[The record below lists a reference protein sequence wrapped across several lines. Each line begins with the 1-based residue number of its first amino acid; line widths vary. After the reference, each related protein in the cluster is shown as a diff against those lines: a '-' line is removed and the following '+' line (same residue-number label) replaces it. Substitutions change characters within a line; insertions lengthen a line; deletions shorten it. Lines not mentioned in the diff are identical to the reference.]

1 MEEEV
6 KGLGDYLS
14 ILRRRKA
21 QLFLPMALIFA
32 ISGIV
37 AFALPA
43 VYRSEAIIL
52 IEQQEIP
59 EDLVRSTVTSYA
71 DQRVQVIS
79 QRVMSSNN
87 LRSII
92 EQFDLYADERRTES
106 MAEIIEEMREDITL
120 EMISADVVD
129 PRSGRPT
136 QATIAFSLS
145 YDNESPSLA
154 QKVTNQIVSLFLKEN
169 LRTRTES
176 AEETSSFLAME
187 AEKLSEQISDLERKL
202 ADFKERNVG
211 NLPELVT
218 LNLQLMERTERRIT
232 DTDQEIRALEER
244 QIYLQSELA
253 QLSPNSTLYS
263 ADGSRILGAEDR
275 LKSLE
280 AQYVSMMARYSATH
294 PDRIKMRK
302 EIAALRKEIGFADDT
317 SELELQLKDLTAEM
331 AAMRERYSA
340 NHPDVRKLQ
349 RSIDST
355 REALAEASTKE
366 NRKDA
371 KVRTPT
377 KPDNPAYIQLQ
388 AQLEA
393 SKTELRAL
401 KAKRN
406 KLQDKLADYEQ
417 RLTKG
422 PQVERE
428 YRDLTRDYENALA
441 KYREV
446 KAKEME
452 AELSKTLEKER
463 KGERFSIVE
472 PPQLPEKPEK
482 PNRIAIL
489 FLGFVFSFA
498 GGVGTVAVGES
509 LDHTLHGPKSIITAV
524 QIPPLAVISYINNG
538 EDKRRRIRRRVLWIF
553 GSVMAVGSSLALV
566 HFLYKPLDV
575 LWFIILRRL
584 EVLGVIGGA

>member
-21 QLFLPMALIFA
+21 QLFLPMVLILVVSA
-32 ISGIV
+32 IV

-43 VYRSEAIIL
+43 VYESEAIIL

-79 QRVMSSNN
+79 QRVMSSTN
-87 LRSII
+87 LRGIV
-92 EQFDLYADERRTES
+92 EQFNLYADERRTDS
-106 MAEIIEEMREDITL
+106 MAEVIEQMREDISL

-145 YDNESPSLA
+145 YENESPSLA
-154 QKVTNQIVSLFLKEN
+154 QKVTNQVVSLFLKEN
-169 LRTRTES
+169 LRTRTQT
-176 AEETSSFLAME
+176 AEETSSFLAVE
-187 AEKLSEQISDLERKL
+187 SQKLSEQISELERKL

-211 NLPELVT
+211 NLPELVQ
-218 LNLQLMERTERRIT
+218 LNLQLMERTERQIT
-232 DTDQEIRALEER
+232 DTDQEIRGLEER
-244 QIYLQSELA
+244 QVYLQSELA

-263 ADGSRILGAEDR
+263 ADGSRILGTEDR

-280 AQYVSMMARYSATH
+280 AQYVSMVARYSESH
-294 PDRIKMRK
+294 PDRIKMKK
-302 EIAALRKEIGFADDT
+302 EIAALRKEIGVSVDT
-317 SELELQLKDLTAEM
+317 TELELQLKSLKAEL
-331 AAMRERYSA
+331 AALRERYSA
-340 NHPDVRKLQ
+340 NHPDVKKLQ
-349 RSIDST
+349 RSVDST
-355 REALAEASTKE
+355 REALAKASAEKGRE
-366 NRKDA
+366 DA

-393 SKTELRAL
+393 SMTELRGL
-401 KAKRN
+401 KTKKK
-406 KLQDKLADYEQ
+406 KLLAKLADYED
-417 RLTKG
+417 RLTKS

-428 YRDLTRDYENALA
+428 YRDLSRDYDNALA

-452 AELSKTLEKER
+452 AELSETLEKER

-472 PPQLPEKPEK
+472 PPQLPEKPKK

-509 LDHTLHGPKSIITAV
+509 LDHTLHGPKSITSAV
-524 QIPPLAVISYINNG
+524 QIPPLAVISYINNS
-538 EDKRRRIRRRVLWIF
+538 EDRRRRIRSRILWVA
-553 GSVMAVGSSLALV
+553 GSLAVVTIALVLV
-566 HFLYKPLDV
+566 HFLYRPLDV
-575 LWFIILRRL
+575 LWFSVLRRL
-584 EVLGVIGGA
+584 ELLGIIGGV

>member
-1 MEEEV
+1 MEEEI
-6 KGLGDYLS
+6 KGLGDYLA

-21 QLFLPMALIFA
+21 QLFLPMALILV
-32 ISGIV
+32 ISGVV

-79 QRVMSSNN
+79 QRVMSSTN
-87 LRSII
+87 LRAII
-92 EQFDLYADERRTES
+92 DQFDLYANERRTDS
-106 MAEIIEEMREDITL
+106 MAEVIEAMREDINL

-187 AEKLSEQISDLERKL
+187 AQKLSEQISDLERKL
-202 ADFKERNVG
+202 AEFKEKNVG
-211 NLPELVT
+211 NLPELVQ
-218 LNLQLMERTERRIT
+218 LNLQLMERTERQIT
-232 DTDQEIRALEER
+232 DTDQEIRALQER

-253 QLSPNSTLYS
+253 QISPNSTLYS

-280 AQYVSMMARYSATH
+280 AQYVSMVARYSATH
-294 PDRIKMRK
+294 PDRIKMKK
-302 EIAALRKEIGFADDT
+302 EIAALRKEIGVSEDT
-317 SELELQLKDLTAEM
+317 TELELQLKTLKADM

-355 REALAEASTKE
+355 REALADASKE
-366 NRKDA
+366 KRPGDTR
-371 KVRTPT
+371 VRTPT

-393 SKTELRAL
+393 SKSDLRAL
-401 KAKRN
+401 KTKRK

-452 AELSKTLEKER
+452 AELSKTLEQER

-472 PPQLPEKPEK
+472 PPLMPEKPEK
-482 PNRIAIL
+482 PNRVAIL

-509 LDHTLHGPKSIITAV
+509 LDHTLHGPKSITAAV
-524 QIPPLAVISYINNG
+524 QIPPLAVISYISNS
-538 EDKRRRIRRRVLWIF
+538 DDIRRRVKRRVLWML
-553 GSVMAVGSSLALV
+553 GSVTAIATSLALV
-566 HFLYKPLDV
+566 HFFYRPLDL
-575 LWFIILRRL
+575 LWFAILRRL
-584 EVLGVIGGA
+584 EVLGIIGGV